1 MSDVRARRVEFFA
14 HFLERRVDNERPR
27 KRLEEEPEE
36 TGAVTP
42 FQAFASFY
50 EAVRHCPMTEEQET
64 ILARMVEEAEEEE
77 RV

>member
-1 MSDVRARRVEFFA
+1 MRGRGNDW
-14 HFLERRVDNERPR
+14 R
-27 KRLEEEPEE
+27 K
-36 TGAVTP
+36 TGGKRGGDAVSG
-42 FQAFASFY
+42 FASFY